1 MTATYL
7 ITIFD
12 YNIWGCACM
21 GIVSIPDRVS
31 IAHIVPIAVLY
42 HSVGLINW
50 VSYMKCSSV
59 VC

>member
-31 IAHIVPIAVLY
+31 IAHSAHCCVVSL
-42 HSVGLINW
+42 GGTINW